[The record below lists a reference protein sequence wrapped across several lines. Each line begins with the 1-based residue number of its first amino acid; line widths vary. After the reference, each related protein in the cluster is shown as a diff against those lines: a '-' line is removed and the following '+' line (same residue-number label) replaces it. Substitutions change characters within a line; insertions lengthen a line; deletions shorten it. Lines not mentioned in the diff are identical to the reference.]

1 MIDLSALPNP
11 YDFAN
16 PVSDA
21 DLFVG
26 RKKEMDEIKYYLDHA
41 KAAPRPINVAL
52 LGERAAGKTSVL
64 NMTQIE
70 AERRGFLAVRV
81 DLDEDD
87 ATSHMAFFFK
97 LFDAILA
104 TACGAGAFGGR
115 TGKTYE
121 AYLDMVSAYSV
132 PEDKTFCPFSFPLQ
146 YAKAMAVGNENARVS
161 DTTFKSDL
169 AEMRDELNRPAVI
182 LFDEGNVLAKSQTH
196 LEKLRNIFM
205 NTPGFMLVL
214 TGTPDLFPVM
224 DEVFSPI
231 IRQFK
236 KVQIGRFENREE
248 TKDCIR
254 KPLEKIGIS
263 DAEDIFDFETYRDV
277 REIHDFTGGK
287 PYEVQLL
294 CHVLFRRVQ
303 QKRAKKMK
311 LNLSVLEEARSELE
325 STQDVSA
332 RPILNKIRGLD
343 KDMLSALGLFCECDG
358 HSTLEQMWAIDH
370 IFKENSIWTKKR
382 LEASLEVLKKAEIV
396 DVQDGVVRFR
406 GDDFDKIYTKYF
418 AREKK
423 VRIHFLSAPVDL
435 LFHFRLIPIVEKIE
449 GLGFST
455 ALMLGPPPEP
465 LETTA
470 QRMARLE
477 KEEDVFSEVG
487 AVAID
492 LYRLMVRYAGK
503 DKAAVVE
510 VRFSAFGVNAKSI
523 LFSKNPAREGA
534 IIEKCVERLSGLAER
549 ASELPADMEIQ
560 VKQIPVP
567 PVDALVEKVERTG
580 NEKVKEMIARD
591 HYDEMV
597 QAYLELHDTE
607 KACFQAD
614 LFCRFAPSPDP
625 KQCNNVGYIFLVAGA
640 IDKAR
645 TYIEQSAATADGDY
659 IASLAF
665 YNLGVVESKEGNY
678 PEALDAFSKSIEAAR
693 KQSPSARTCQCLI
706 AITVAGN
713 SLCFTEENGE
723 VDVLRLAHQAQ
734 ESVSSLAGDIQ

>member
-1 MIDLSALPNP
+1 MIDLTTVPNP

-16 PVSDA
+16 PVCDA
-21 DLFVG
+21 NLFVG

-41 KAAPRPINVAL
+41 KTAPRPINVAL

-70 AERRGFLAVRV
+70 AEKRGFLAVRV

-97 LFDAILA
+97 LFDATFT
-104 TACGAGAFGGR
+104 TACAVGAFGGKSG
-115 TGKTYE
+115 TTYDK
-121 AYLDMVSAYSV
+121 YLDMVSAYAV
-132 PEDKTFCPFSFPLQ
+132 PEDKTFCPFSFPMQ
-146 YAKAMAVGNENARVS
+146 YAKAMAAGNQNARIS

-169 AEMRDELNRPAVI
+169 AEMHQEVGRTIVI

-205 NTPGFMLVL
+205 NIPGFMLVL

-254 KPLEKIGIS
+254 KPLEKIGIT

-332 RPILNKIRGLD
+332 RPILNKIRSLD

-358 HSTLEQMWAIDH
+358 HSTLEQIWAIDH
-370 IFKENSIWTKKR
+370 IFKKDSIWTKKR
-382 LEASLEVLKKAEIV
+382 LEESLEALKKAGIV

-406 GDDFDKIYTKYF
+406 GDDFDKIYTKYY

-435 LFHFRLIPIVEKIE
+435 LFHLRLIPIIEKVE

-465 LETTA
+465 VETTA
-470 QRMARLE
+470 QRMAGLE
-477 KEEDVFSEVG
+477 NEEDVFSEVG
-487 AVAID
+487 GAAID
-492 LYRLMVRYAGK
+492 LYRLMVRYSGK
-503 DKAAVVE
+503 DNAAVVE
-510 VRFSAFGVNAKSI
+510 VRLSAFGVNAKSI
-523 LFSKNPAREGA
+523 LYSKNPTHEGA
-534 IIEKCVERLSGLAER
+534 IIEKCMERLSSLTQR
-549 ASELPADMEIQ
+549 ASELPVDMEIQ

-567 PVDALVEKVERTG
+567 PVDVLVEKVERTG
-580 NEKVKEMIARD
+580 NEKVKEMIAED
-591 HYDEMV
+591 HYEEMV
-597 QAYLELHDTE
+597 QAYLQGHDTE
-607 KACFQAD
+607 KACLQAD

-625 KQCNNVGYIFLVAGA
+625 KQCNNVGYVFLVAGA

-645 TYIEQSAATADGDY
+645 KFLEQSAAKADDDY

-665 YNLGVVESKEGNY
+665 YNLGVLETKEGNY
-678 PEALDAFSKSIEAAR
+678 REALEAYSKSIVGAR
-693 KQSPSARTCQCLI
+693 KQSPSSRTCQCLI
-706 AITVAGN
+706 AVTISDHN
-713 SLCFTEENGE
+713 LCFAEENGE
-723 VDVLRLAHQAQ
+723 VDVLRLARQAQ
-734 ESVSSLAGDIQ
+734 ESVSSFTGDIQ